1 MGRSQGARGRLRA
14 WQLWVDDYATFNRM
28 VIDSTETEVVPL
40 GHSFGG
46 VVAFSALLRGAIHPA
61 RLVVS
66 NPALRPAQKVPALK
80 ARFGQIGSRLL
91 PDVALSS
98 GLDANHIS
106 RDPEVVRA
114 YREDPLVH
122 DRVSS
127 RLYTEWS
134 AARQKV
140 MDRASSI
147 EVPVL
152 VICGSG
158 DRLIEPSGSRDLA
171 ARLPRGL
178 LKEYPERYH
187 EPFNDYGS
195 AEVFDDLATWL
206 LRPPP

>member
-1 MGRSQGARGRLRA
+1 
-14 WQLWVDDYATFNRM
+14 V
-28 VIDSTETEVVPL
+28 
-40 GHSFGG
+40 
-46 VVAFSALLRGAIHPA
+46 
-61 RLVVS
+61 
-66 NPALRPAQKVPALK
+66 LK
-80 ARFGQIGSRLL
+80 ARFGQIASRLL
-91 PDVALSS
+91 PDIARGS

-114 YREDPLVH
+114 YRKDPLVH

-127 RLYTEWS
+127 RLYTEWT
-134 AARQKV
+134 AARLEV

-147 EVPVL
+147 EIPVL

-158 DRLIEPSGSRDLA
+158 DRLIHPSGSRDLA

-206 LRPPP
+206 LRPTP